1 MVYQEASGS
10 YGLFQLMGSAPPA
23 SSQYARVEELTLSMT
38 EIARV
43 VAALCEMHAQPR
55 VIDLGGGYA
64 AILD

>member
-10 YGLFQLMGSAPPA
+10 YGLFQIMGSAETV
-23 SSQYARVEELTLSMT
+23 RVALHTTVYPST
-38 EIARV
+38 VAARV